1 MLKDLCMSVTLLFLV
16 SLSVSCLFI
25 LSDCGM
31 WYAPLFKRMQGTEL
45 AMPHS
50 SCIWSGLCLEGQRF
64 DRRNLLSSFRIQLQ
78 QFNALFYLHRHVR
91 LFGMVSKA
99 RIVHSGL
106 KSNFSLEVC
115 KSPGVVIYSY
125 VPTVVFLFVC
135 LFVLDLSVVPIL
147 HQLVSQLQ
155 EPVIIRFTSFSFFEV
170 PKFVN
175 IHWQLYYPWGP
186 DSIGNKIETDQ
197 FPHVKHSPYS
207 LLVGLAYEL
216 NEILGMVF
224 DLFHYTLV
232 GRQFLLN
239 IYK

>member
-64 DRRNLLSSFRIQLQ
+64 DHRNFLSNFRIQLQ

-125 VPTVVFLFVC
+125 VPTVVFLFVWN
-135 LFVLDLSVVPIL
+135 LSVCP
-147 HQLVSQLQ
+147 HTPQLVSQLQ
-155 EPVIIRFTSFSFFEV
+155 EPEIIRFTSFSFFEV

-175 IHWQLYYPWGP
+175 IHWQLYYP
-186 DSIGNKIETDQ
+186 
-197 FPHVKHSPYS
+197 
-207 LLVGLAYEL
+207 
-216 NEILGMVF
+216 
-224 DLFHYTLV
+224 
-232 GRQFLLN
+232 
-239 IYK
+239 